1 MVHGLAHGVTLERGV
16 QATHGYAPTAQR
28 SIIREPHP
36 EPTNPSHLPQ
46 PDYNALRGLAPR
58 TMTPAHAHAKPQLNL
73 GPLEDAFRWPEP
85 PRPATNYDALD
96 TRHIWSFGNEA
107 CPVPSHKPAVPLPP
121 PAAEPLP
128 DPPIAI
134 IDRVAGTVTWPA
146 TDDVYEGETGPY
158 GQPEGQG
165 RLVYA
170 RSGDAYEGGFAN
182 GKRHGRGAYHHGR
195 SGVVTVGN
203 FAADRLVGVAVRWSA
218 ERRRAWSLIDGE
230 IDMQFKKVSV
240 R

>member
-58 TMTPAHAHAKPQLNL
+58 PMMPAHAHAKPQLNL

-146 TDDVYEGETGPY
+146 TGDVYEGETGPY